1 MTVKFKNMWFAYSG
15 HMAAH
20 PMPKMCVFV
29 SWLLF
34 LSWKGSRQDYIKV
47 TSVAEAR
54 FASSPWQR
62 RTQQPR
68 STTQCCQVN
77 FSNLCCVNVFPFFAL
92 LLHSSSCSLCCC
104 FFSFPKFGNV
114 PFKRYGWHSR
124 YVIFRK
130 EKPSLLFLKSI
141 CVVWHVSLLW
151 NNKNIIR

>member
-1 MTVKFKNMWFAYSG
+1 MTVKFKKYVICIFT
-15 HMAAH
+15 AH
-20 PMPKMCVFV
+20 GSTSMPKMCVFV

-34 LSWKGSRQDYIKV
+34 LSWKGSCQDYIKV
-47 TSVAEAR
+47 PSVAEAR

-77 FSNLCCVNVFPFFAL
+77 FRNLCCVNVFPFFAL
-92 LLHSSSCSLCCC
+92 LLHSSSCSLCF

-141 CVVWHVSLLW
+141 CVVWHVSHLW